1 MNSKSIITPL
11 KPINKIYKD
20 LKFSIKKKYL
30 STKYTY
36 NYINANYLIFNER
49 CSVVANFKDFLIYD
63 DSTEFLRRYYS
74 KEESKPRLNRILLF
88 YETYSKIFPNYMIL
102 PESEYLYKNIR
113 RKQKMIDAVNEIKK
127 EEEENRRLIGNKKN
141 FSKNENQIEIFNKE
155 INDDIQNYNPTE
167 TKDLEDHS
175 FENSISI
182 SFLSKK
188 IIPSNENS
196 FLNESKNNLNNY
208 NNNAINDTNVSIETI
223 LKIMNGSKIYTKELK
238 EGILIEENIKNKK
251 KIQKENKYLNSP
263 KKTKKF
269 ISKIINSQNNLS
281 LNSKI
286 LIPND
291 STPNNN
297 LNKVMSTIS
306 SNKKENV
313 NIINNYQNII
323 IPKGNTIINI
333 NNNYFQYDSSN
344 YNSNYHLNPYT
355 TNEKQNNETVNTNS
369 TKKMKISNP
378 NYTKMPLKNL
388 DNNKKKQSL
397 LSPKNLKKKND
408 FILKSP
414 ARTNITTPKN
424 NNPFLEKINSSIK
437 QCKSSKRMIEQNSYS
452 YFNKKLNNNLN
463 QKNYQNNNL
472 NLYGTLYQKKK
483 KLEEEKK
490 SQNRNSDNLKIKTM
504 HKNKVLKNKKEKEN
518 ILLSPKYDNS
528 LNKIPFSDIRKK
540 YKNFIKK
547 NKGSSYIS
555 KRNSCENFL
564 SEIKTK
570 KNFKEKYGYT
580 VKKTNAFTPNKS
592 AFSQINKNDSTIN
605 SQKSIVMSPKV
616 DYSNSLNNKD
626 SSCFS
631 PIPIRV
637 NRKQFLENLKHKQN
651 NSKKEKSILSSFNN

>member
-1 MNSKSIITPL
+1 
-11 KPINKIYKD
+11 
-20 LKFSIKKKYL
+20 
-30 STKYTY
+30 
-36 NYINANYLIFNER
+36 
-49 CSVVANFKDFLIYD
+49 
-63 DSTEFLRRYYS
+63 
-74 KEESKPRLNRILLF
+74 
-88 YETYSKIFPNYMIL
+88 MIL

-208 NNNAINDTNVSIETI
+208 NSNAINDTNVSIETI

-388 DNNKKKQSL
+388 D
-397 LSPKNLKKKND
+397 
-408 FILKSP
+408 I
-414 ARTNITTPKN
+414 
-424 NNPFLEKINSSIK
+424 
-437 QCKSSKRMIEQNSYS
+437 
-452 YFNKKLNNNLN
+452 
-463 QKNYQNNNL
+463 
-472 NLYGTLYQKKK
+472 
-483 KLEEEKK
+483 
-490 SQNRNSDNLKIKTM
+490 
-504 HKNKVLKNKKEKEN
+504 
-518 ILLSPKYDNS
+518 
-528 LNKIPFSDIRKK
+528 
-540 YKNFIKK
+540 IKK
-547 NKGSSYIS
+547 NKVY
-555 KRNSCENFL
+555 
-564 SEIKTK
+564 
-570 KNFKEKYGYT
+570 
-580 VKKTNAFTPNKS
+580 
-592 AFSQINKNDSTIN
+592 
-605 SQKSIVMSPKV
+605 
-616 DYSNSLNNKD
+616 
-626 SSCFS
+626 
-631 PIPIRV
+631 
-637 NRKQFLENLKHKQN
+637 
-651 NSKKEKSILSSFNN
+651 